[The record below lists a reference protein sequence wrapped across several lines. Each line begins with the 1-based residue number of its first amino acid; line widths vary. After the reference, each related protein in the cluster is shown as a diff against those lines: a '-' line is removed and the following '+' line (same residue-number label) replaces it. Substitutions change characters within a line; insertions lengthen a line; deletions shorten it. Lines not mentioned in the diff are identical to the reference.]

1 MRDVRKYEVFRLADQ
16 LVLDV
21 YRVTAKFPKSEMF
34 GLTGQMRRAAASI
47 PMNLAEG
54 AARAGAKEFAQ
65 FVNVAV
71 GSCEEVRYQLHL
83 AEALDYLTKAEQ
95 QTLDRKYESVKKM
108 LAKLYGAVSRKP
120 MADVLGQVY
129 EQFLGKVIRLT
140 AAIRPRSKRSQKS
153 AKPAAC
159 APTLDSAARRGYIDS
174 VNAR

>member
-1 MRDVRKYEVFRLADQ
+1 MRDIRKYEVFQLADQ

-21 YRVTAKFPKSEMF
+21 YRVSAKFPKAELF

-83 AEALDYLTKAEQ
+83 AEVLGYLTKDEQ
-95 QTLDRKYESVKKM
+95 QALDGRYESVKKM
-108 LAKLYGAVSRKP
+108 LAKLFGAVSREP
-120 MADVLGQVY
+120 
-129 EQFLGKVIRLT
+129 
-140 AAIRPRSKRSQKS
+140 
-153 AKPAAC
+153 
-159 APTLDSAARRGYIDS
+159 
-174 VNAR
+174 